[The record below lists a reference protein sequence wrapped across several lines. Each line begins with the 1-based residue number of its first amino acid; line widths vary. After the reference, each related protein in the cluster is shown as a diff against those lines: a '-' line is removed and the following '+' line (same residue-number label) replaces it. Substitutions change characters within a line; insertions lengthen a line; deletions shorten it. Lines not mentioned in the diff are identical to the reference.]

1 MFSATQATIFC
12 SGVDMGE
19 VNIFTPDVVAITPDA
34 VAKVK
39 NLQAE
44 ENNPNLKLRVYVT
57 GGGCSGFQY
66 GFSFEDT
73 SDDDDTLICS
83 EGITVLVDSLSYQY
97 LEGSTLDYEQSLMG
111 SRFLIKNP
119 NAQTTCGCGLSFSI

>member
-1 MFSATQATIFC
+1 
-12 SGVDMGE
+12 MGE
-19 VNIFTPDVVAITPDA
+19 VNIFTPEVIAITPDA
-34 VAKVK
+34 AAKVK

-44 ENNPNLKLRVYVT
+44 ENNFNLKLRVYVT

-73 SDDDDTLICS
+73 SEDDDTLIGS

>member
-1 MFSATQATIFC
+1 MN
-12 SGVDMGE
+12 E
-19 VNIFTPDVVAITPDA
+19 VNFFTPDVVAITPDA
-34 VAKVK
+34 VSKVK
-39 NLQAE
+39 NLQADE
-44 ENNPNLKLRVYVT
+44 ANPNLKLRVYVT

-66 GFSFEDT
+66 GFSFEE
-73 SDDDDTLICS
+73 SSQEDDTLICS

>member
-1 MFSATQATIFC
+1 MS
-12 SGVDMGE
+12 E
-19 VNIFTPDVVAITPDA
+19 VNIFTPDVVAITPEA

-44 ENNPNLKLRVYVT
+44 ENNSCLKLRVYVT

-73 SDDDDTLICS
+73 AADEDTEVCF

-119 NAQTTCGCGLSFSI
+119 NAKTTCGCGLSFSI

>member
-1 MFSATQATIFC
+1 MS
-12 SGVDMGE
+12 E
-19 VNIFTPDVVAITPDA
+19 VHIFTPDVVVIAPGAI
-34 VAKVK
+34 AKVK

-44 ENNPNLKLRVYVT
+44 ENNFNLKLRVYVT

-73 SDDDDTLICS
+73 SEDDDTLICS

>member
-1 MFSATQATIFC
+1 
-12 SGVDMGE
+12 MGK
-19 VNIFTPDVVAITPDA
+19 VNIFTPEIFTPEVVAITPDA

-44 ENNPNLKLRVYVT
+44 ENNFNLKLRVYVT

-73 SDDDDTLICS
+73 SEDDDTLIGS

>member
-1 MFSATQATIFC
+1 MNIESTSISVSSSAIKRIQ
-12 SGVDMGE
+12 GLL
-19 VNIFTPDVVAITPDA
+19 PDQ
-34 VAKVK
+34 KS
-39 NLQAE
+39 NFF
-44 ENNPNLKLRVYVT
+44 RVYVT

-73 SDDDDTLICS
+73 SEDDDTLICS
-83 EGITVLVDSLSYQY
+83 DGITVLVDSLSYQY

>member
-1 MFSATQATIFC
+1 MS
-12 SGVDMGE
+12 E
-19 VNIFTPDVVAITPDA
+19 VNIFTPDVVTITSEA

-39 NLQAE
+39 DLQAE
-44 ENNPNLKLRVYVT
+44 ENNSSLKLRVYVT

-73 SDDDDTLICS
+73 AADEDTQVCF
-83 EGITVLVDSLSYQY
+83 EGITELVDSLSYQY

>member
-1 MFSATQATIFC
+1 MTTQSITVTESAKTRIL
-12 SGVDMGE
+12 
-19 VNIFTPDVVAITPDA
+19 
-34 VAKVK
+34 
-39 NLQAE
+39 NLVE
-44 ENNPNLKLRVYVT
+44 TSDSNKFRVYVT

-73 SDDDDTLICS
+73 AADEDTQVCF